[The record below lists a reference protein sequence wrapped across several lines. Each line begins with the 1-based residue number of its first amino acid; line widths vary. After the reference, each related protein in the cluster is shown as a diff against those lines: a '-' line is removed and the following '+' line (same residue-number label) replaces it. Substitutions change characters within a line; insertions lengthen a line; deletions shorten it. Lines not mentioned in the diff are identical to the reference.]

1 MPKAKRPKWA
11 EKDTFCVTKVTKDNL
26 LAFCRNSCIDQSRE
40 NTTPGQAPAGSTH
53 KGPTRYHFLH
63 TLSQI
68 TSLLLDKSCPLHDVL
83 LINAWRPMH
92 RLRSVLKSIP
102 NHFRYQNMPYYKAEK
117 IAISAQIFN
126 IHSQKKLHP
135 CKLKSHTEAMN

>member
-11 EKDTFCVTKVTKDNL
+11 EKDAFCVTKITKDYL
-26 LAFCRNSCIDQSRE
+26 LSVVTLASIKHVRIPPLGRPQQEAPTKAQPGTTFSTPSQKSLHSCW
-40 NTTPGQAPAGSTH
+40 
-53 KGPTRYHFLH
+53 
-63 TLSQI
+63 
-68 TSLLLDKSCPLHDVL
+68 DKSCPLLDVQ

-102 NHFRYQNMPYYKAEK
+102 NHFRYQNMPYSKAEK